1 MDSLGEEKE
10 KRERWGGEME
20 RCTETQKDGMKG
32 GRKESRGEK
41 EKGEEE
47 KEGRT

>member
-1 MDSLGEEKE
+1 
-10 KRERWGGEME
+10 ME

-47 KEGRT
+47 VRRPEKPL